1 MADTEQL
8 PPGPPKPRPW
18 NDPRIRA
25 LVFQV
30 AILAAVA
37 WVGWVLVRNTMTN
50 MAALGI
56 GTGFGFLGESADF
69 GILMSLIPFDESMS
83 YLRVFYVGLINTLV
97 VSAIGIV
104 LSTILGFIVGI
115 ARLSNNWLVAK
126 LSLIYIEIFRNIPLL
141 LQIFFWY
148 FFVLRT
154 LPSVRNSASLGG
166 LVFFNNRGLFVP
178 NPHAE
183 PGFQW
188 VLITLAVAVVLI
200 VAWFRYVR
208 RRQNRTGHRLP
219 ATWPSVAV
227 FIGLPLLVFI
237 ALGQP
242 LHWSVPALK
251 GFNFQGGASVIPE
264 FAALLAALTMYTSAF
279 TAEIVRSGLQSV
291 SKGQIEAAR
300 SLGLKPGRTLR
311 LVVIPQ
317 AMRVIIPQL
326 TSEYLNLTKNSS
338 LATAIGYPDLVAVF
352 MGTTLNQTGHAVEI
366 VAMTMAVYLTISLLI
381 SLGMNIYNRAVAFES
396 GRSS

>member
-1 MADTEQL
+1 MAASEQL
-8 PPGPPKPRPW
+8 PSGPPKPRPW

-30 AILAAVA
+30 AILGGVT
-37 WVGWVLVRNTMTN
+37 WVGWILVRNTMTN

-69 GILMSLIPFDESMS
+69 GILMSLIPYDESMS

-104 LSTILGFIVGI
+104 LSTILGFVVGI
-115 ARLSNNWLVAK
+115 ARLSSNWLVAK
-126 LSLIYIEIFRNIPLL
+126 LALVYIEIFRNIPLL

-154 LPSVRNSASLGG
+154 LPSVRNSISVGSLA
-166 LVFFNNRGLFVP
+166 FINNRGLFVP
-178 NPHAE
+178 KPHGE
-183 PGFQW
+183 PGFQL
-188 VLITLAVAVVLI
+188 VLIAIAVAVVLT
-200 VAWFRYVR
+200 VLWSRYVR
-208 RRQNRTGHRLP
+208 RRQNRTGERLSVLWP
-219 ATWPSVAV
+219 ALAV
-227 FIGLPLLVFI
+227 LIGLPAVVFVF
-237 ALGQP
+237 AGQP
-242 LHWSVPALK
+242 LHWSVPTLK

-317 AMRVIIPQL
+317 AMRVIIPQ
-326 TSEYLNLTKNSS
+326 
-338 LATAIGYPDLVAVF
+338 
-352 MGTTLNQTGHAVEI
+352 
-366 VAMTMAVYLTISLLI
+366 
-381 SLGMNIYNRAVAFES
+381 
-396 GRSS
+396 